1 MRNVWKYYY
10 SSIEGVIF
18 VIDASNKDRIMEARD
33 EIHNLLSNEEA
44 RQVPCLIFANKQ
56 DLPGAVKS

>member
-18 VIDASNKDRIMEARD
+18 VLDASNRDRILEARD
-33 EIHNLLSNEEA
+33 EIHNLLTNEEA
-44 RQVPCLIFANKQ
+44 RQVPCLIFANK
-56 DLPGAVKS
+56 